1 MKKGDRILLLVIAIA
16 VMVGYGALYYRDNI
30 SDAKAAGVIIKIG
43 NEIYKE
49 IPASRM
55 QKDDIFTV
63 EIVGGGYNTIE
74 VSAGRIRVKDADC
87 TDKICVNTGWI
98 DKPGEIIVCLPH
110 KLTVQIMGQPAGV
123 DSVAY

>member
-1 MKKGDRILLLVIAIA
+1 MKKGDRILLLVIAVA
-16 VMVGYGALYYRDNI
+16 VMVGYGVLYYRDNI
-30 SDAKAAGVIIKIG
+30 SDVKAAGAVIKIG
-43 NEIYKE
+43 DEIYRE

-55 QKDDIFTV
+55 QEDDIFTV
-63 EIVGGGYNTIE
+63 EIAGGGYNTIE

-87 TDKICVNTGWI
+87 TDRICVNTGWI